1 MSILYIRR
9 YSVLKII
16 KHARMGIMSNIVLA
30 HFPAFDLLLPPS
42 LSKDMGSKGSFL
54 LFELVFAIV
63 VCVVILNEEMAPILL
78 SSKGWG
84 ELREVTNIKYHTWL
98 YHQKQ
103 RGHWARERIKYYCI
117 ERTTII
123 MVCVGR
129 GLQSSCMMMCLIE
142 KKIGSTIS
150 QKPSK
155 MNGNY
160 SIDAFPARTQTMLWE
175 NKYPPHT
182 LGTRQTP
189 RLSIIIHHP
198 SIPSL
203 TFSLSCCFLPRQLL
217 KWPPSIEYEKAIQS
231 FQYSNSYKCHV
242 GSRSSR

>member
-1 MSILYIRR
+1 M
-9 YSVLKII
+9 LKII

-84 ELREVTNIKYHTWL
+84 ELREVTNIKYHTYMIVSSKSERAL
-98 YHQKQ
+98 SE
-103 RGHWARERIKYYCI
+103 RGNKVLLHRENNHHHV
-117 ERTTII
+117 
-123 MVCVGR
+123 VCV

-160 SIDAFPARTQTMLWE
+160 SIDAFPARTQTML
-175 NKYPPHT
+175 
-182 LGTRQTP
+182 
-189 RLSIIIHHP
+189 
-198 SIPSL
+198 
-203 TFSLSCCFLPRQLL
+203 
-217 KWPPSIEYEKAIQS
+217 
-231 FQYSNSYKCHV
+231 
-242 GSRSSR
+242 